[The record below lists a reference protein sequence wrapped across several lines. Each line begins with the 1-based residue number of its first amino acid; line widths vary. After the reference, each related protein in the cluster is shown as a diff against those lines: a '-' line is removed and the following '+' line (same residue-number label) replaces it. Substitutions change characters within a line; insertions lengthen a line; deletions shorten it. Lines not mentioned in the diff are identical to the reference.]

1 MRRLLALV
9 STLALTSGLVL
20 VPATSQAQPKP
31 GLKIISPAD
40 GARITTT
47 DIPVQVEVRNFEL
60 SAADVGLPDVEG
72 EGHIHVM
79 LDGMNMGVLFNF
91 FTTPTFSLL
100 GDAIPPGKHTL
111 IFDLAT
117 NTHMDIEDTVQHVA
131 IDYEPTDPRPAP
143 TAVANPGMPSVRITS
158 PADGATVSP
167 KFTLQVDKTN
177 FTPSLALEGKP
188 DLAGFGHYHV
198 MVDMDVFPM
207 AMTMMG
213 GMMSMDGMVAMP
225 GSDTISLDLSAWP
238 PGRHTITVEPVQDD
252 HTPIEGATP
261 GTIAINLQGSTG
273 VPRAMDGLT
282 LLGQNAMTKA
292 MFDAVWG
299 DRATERWAAE
309 HNQQLEGEMGMG
321 GGMPM
326 GGQPSPAPAAP
337 PAPAPAAAAP
347 APAAPAPAVAN
358 AQVQVV
364 EPALQPP
371 QAWTFS
377 PTDISVKSGQTV
389 TWTNTGAVAHTVT
402 ADDGA
407 SFDSGSIAP
416 GATLSLTPS
425 AAGTFAYHCTFHPWM
440 KGTLTV
446 TP

>member
-9 STLALTSGLVL
+9 STLALTTGLVA
-20 VPATSQAQPKP
+20 VPAASHAQAKP
-31 GLKIISPAD
+31 VLTIMSPTQ

-47 DIPVQVEVRNFEL
+47 DIPVQLDVSNFEL
-60 SAADVGLPDVEG
+60 SAGDVGLPDVEG

-91 FTTPTFSLL
+91 FTTPTFTLL

-111 IFDLAT
+111 IFDLAS
-117 NTHMDIEDTVQHVA
+117 NTHMDMQDTAQQVT
-131 IDYEPTDPRPAP
+131 IDYEPTTPRPAP
-143 TAVANPGMPSVRITS
+143 VAIPNPGTPSVRITA
-158 PADGATVSP
+158 PTDGATVGPTFS
-167 KFTLQVDKTN
+167 LQVDKTN
-177 FTPSLALEGKP
+177 FTPALGLEGKP

-207 AMTMMG
+207 MSMMG

-225 GSDTISLDLSAWP
+225 GADTIPLDLSAWP
-238 PGRHTITVEPVQDD
+238 AGMHTITVEPVQND
-252 HTPIEGATP
+252 HTPIQGATP
-261 GTIAINLQGSTG
+261 GMITINLQGTSA

-282 LLGQNAMTKA
+282 LLGQNAITQA
-292 MFDAVWG
+292 MFGAVWG

-309 HNQQLEGEMGMG
+309 HNHQLESQMGMG

-326 GGQPSPAPAAP
+326 GGQPSPAPA
-337 PAPAPAAAAP
+337 PAPAAAAP
-347 APAAPAPAVAN
+347 APAAPVPVVA
-358 AQVQVV
+358 ATQVQIV
-364 EPALQPP
+364 EPAFQPP

-377 PTDISVKSGQTV
+377 PGETSVKAGQTV
-389 TWTNTGAVAHTVT
+389 TWTNAGAVAHTVT

-416 GATLSLTPS
+416 GATFTFTPEN
-425 AAGTFAYHCTFHPWM
+425 AGTFAYHCTFHPWM

-446 TP
+446 TSS